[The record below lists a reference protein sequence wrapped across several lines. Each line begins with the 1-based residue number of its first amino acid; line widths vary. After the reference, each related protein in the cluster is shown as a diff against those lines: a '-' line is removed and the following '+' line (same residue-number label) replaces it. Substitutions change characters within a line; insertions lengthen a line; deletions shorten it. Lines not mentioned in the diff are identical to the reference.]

1 MTRVLH
7 GYWRSSAA
15 YRVRIALALKG
26 LAYEYR
32 AVNLIGG
39 EQGGED
45 YRALNPQ
52 GLVPLLMDGEHRI
65 AQSLAIIEYLD
76 ETYPAAPLLP
86 ADRAARAHV
95 RALALGIACD
105 IHPLGNLRVLRYLK
119 TELSHDQAEIDA
131 WARHWI
137 AAGFAALEMAAS
149 GHSGPTLTGADITL
163 ADVCLVPQM
172 YNARRFGTDLAPF
185 PRLVEIDARLREHT
199 AFAVA
204 APERQPDAPPGAAPE
219 RQPDAPPA

>member
-32 AVNLIGG
+32 AVNLLGG
-39 EQGGED
+39 EQVGDD

-52 GLVPLLMDGEHRI
+52 GLVPLLIDGGHRI
-65 AQSLAIIEYLD
+65 AQSLAIIEYL
-76 ETYPAAPLLP
+76 EEVYSGAPLLP
-86 ADRAARAHV
+86 ADPAARAHV

-119 TELSHDQAEIDA
+119 TELSHDQAEIDD

-137 AAGFAALEMAAS
+137 AAGLTSLEAAAR
-149 GHSGPTLTGADITL
+149 GHSGTFLTGDGITL
-163 ADVCLVPQM
+163 ADACLVPQM
-172 YNARRFGTDLAPF
+172 YNARRFGTDLSPF
-185 PRLVEIDARLREHT
+185 PRLVEIDARLREHP
-199 AFAVA
+199 AFASA
-204 APERQPDAPPGAAPE
+204 APERQPDAPL
-219 RQPDAPPA
+219 PDAPPS

>member
-45 YRALNPQ
+45 YRAINPQ
-52 GLVPLLMDGEHRI
+52 GLVPLLIDGGHRI
-65 AQSLAIIEYLD
+65 AQSLAITEYLE
-76 ETYPAAPLLP
+76 ETYPDAPLLP
-86 ADRAARAHV
+86 ADAAGRAQV
-95 RALALGIACD
+95 RALALAVACD

-119 TELSHDQAEIDA
+119 QELGHDQAEIDA

-137 AAGFAALEMAAS
+137 AAGFASLEAAAC
-149 GHSGPTLTGADITL
+149 GPCLTGADITL

-185 PRLVEIDARLREHT
+185 PRLVEIDARLREHP
-199 AFAVA
+199 AIAAA
-204 APERQPDAPPGAAPE
+204 APERQPDAPPS
-219 RQPDAPPA
+219 

>member
-32 AVNLIGG
+32 AINLIGG

-52 GLVPLLMDGEHRI
+52 GLVPLLIDGGHRI
-65 AQSLAIIEYLD
+65 AQSLAIIEYL
-76 ETYPAAPLLP
+76 EEAYPAAPLLP
-86 ADRAARAHV
+86 AEPAARAHV

-119 TELSHDQAEIDA
+119 TELAHDQAEIDA

-137 AAGFAALEMAAS
+137 AEGFASLEAAAC
-149 GHSGPTLTGADITL
+149 GPCLTGADITL

-172 YNARRFGTDLAPF
+172 YNARRIRTDLAPF
-185 PRLVEIDARLREHT
+185 PRLVEIDARLREHP
-199 AFAVA
+199 AFAAA
-204 APERQPDAPPGAAPE
+204 APERQPDAPPS
-219 RQPDAPPA
+219 